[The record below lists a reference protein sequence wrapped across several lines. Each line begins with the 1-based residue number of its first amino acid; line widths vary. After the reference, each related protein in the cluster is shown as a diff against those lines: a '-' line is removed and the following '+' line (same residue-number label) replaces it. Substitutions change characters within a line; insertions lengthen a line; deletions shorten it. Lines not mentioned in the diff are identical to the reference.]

1 MYKGKKTHEQIWI
14 FLKCS
19 LLSYQNDPE
28 KKTFYWLNEYEIE
41 IYEAALSDNRVYVWR
56 QDCFLHYCKIQKFA
70 VKKKGGGCKMARDL
84 QETFFLF
91 TLIISF
97 KWEWYSRI
105 LDSGQVSTW
114 SRIKI
119 SIVQEKV
126 QNLRQCGLKCNLQCN
141 TTIRC
146 RKNRIERR

>member
-1 MYKGKKTHEQIWI
+1 MLCTIIPKWSIKESILLVKLTQNWNCIHTYMKQPYPIILYMYEGR
-14 FLKCS
+14 F
-19 LLSYQNDPE
+19 
-28 KKTFYWLNEYEIE
+28 F
-41 IYEAALSDNRVYVWR
+41 
-56 QDCFLHYCKIQKFA
+56 FLHYCKIQKFV
-70 VKKKGGGCKMARDL
+70 VKKKGGGKMARDL
-84 QETFFLF
+84 QKTFFLF